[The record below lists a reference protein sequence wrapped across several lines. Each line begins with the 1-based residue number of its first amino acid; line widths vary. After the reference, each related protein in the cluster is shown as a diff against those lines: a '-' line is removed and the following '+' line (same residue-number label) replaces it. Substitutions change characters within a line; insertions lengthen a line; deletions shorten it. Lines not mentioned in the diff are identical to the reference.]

1 MLKTV
6 KKITSGYIEESFE
19 DRKDLYRGKPLKSL
33 TKYFNRSKGRD
44 EKGHIS
50 VRHKGGGAKRLF
62 RQISTLRENM
72 NVEAKVLRL
81 EYDPNRTAN
90 IALVELTT
98 GEKKYIIAPENL
110 NISDTLIASDKA
122 PKTIGS
128 SSMLK
133 SFQVGVAVY
142 EVQTRPDSKNY
153 LVRSA
158 GSSALIMAHDGDY
171 TLLKLP
177 SGELRKIS
185 SSCFASLGRV
195 SNCEH
200 SNIRIGKAG
209 RVRRMGIRPSVR
221 GKVMSLK
228 SHPHG
233 GGEGVNPIGL
243 KYPKTPWGKIAIGG
257 KTRGKKNSDKF
268 IVKRRRKKR

>member
-6 KKITSGYIEESFE
+6 KRMTSGYLDQSFE
-19 DRKDLYRGKPLKSL
+19 SRSSLHDGKPLKSL

-44 EKGHIS
+44 ALGHIS
-50 VRHKGGGAKRLF
+50 VRHKGAGAKRLF
-62 RQISTLRENM
+62 RQISTLEENL
-72 NVEAKVLRL
+72 NIEAKVLRL

-90 IALVELTT
+90 IALIELTT

-110 NISDTLIASDKA
+110 KVDDVVIAADKA

-128 SSMLK
+128 RSMLK
-133 SFQVGVAVY
+133 NFPVGVTVY
-142 EVQTRPDSKNY
+142 EVQTRPNSTNFMI
-153 LVRSA
+153 RSA
-158 GSSALIMAHDGDY
+158 GASALIMAHDGDY

-177 SGELRKIS
+177 SGELRKIHS
-185 SSCFASLGRV
+185 ASFASLGKV
-195 SNCEH
+195 SNSEH

-209 RVRRMGIRPSVR
+209 RVRKMGIRPSVR
-221 GKVMSLK
+221 GKVMSVK